1 MGDGVPLAL
10 LAAKVV
16 RVSLP
21 TSALTLEQASFF
33 APIGPKRVEP
43 VTGYEVVYADPPW
56 AYNQRADTDSFR
68 GGAMRHYS
76 TMSTPEI
83 CALPIAELAA
93 KNAMLFLWATFPC
106 LPDAMQ
112 VIEAWGF
119 EYCTCA
125 FTWVKLNPKSNSPFF
140 GVGYYTK
147 SNAEIC
153 LLARRGKTALKPAVN
168 TESQIIISPRMEHS
182 RKPDEARQRI
192 ERMYPGC
199 SRVELFARRQSPGWD
214 VWGNQVESTVSL
226 AFDPPPVRA
235 EQDALW
241 QEVAP

>member
-1 MGDGVPLAL
+1 M
-10 LAAKVV
+10 
-16 RVSLP
+16 SQ
-21 TSALTLEQASFF
+21 TTFLEPRGTAR
-33 APIGPKRVEP
+33 IEP
-43 VTGYEVVYADPPW
+43 VAGYQIIYADPPW

-76 TMSTPEI
+76 TMTTPQI
-83 CALPIAELAA
+83 CALSIAKLAA
-93 KNAMLFLWATFPC
+93 KEAMLFMWATFPC
-106 LPDAMQ
+106 LPDALQ

-125 FTWVKLNPKSNSPFF
+125 FTWVKLNPKSAAPFF

-153 LLARRGKTALKPAVN
+153 LLARRGTKAIKPAVN

-192 ERMYPGC
+192 ERMYPQC
-199 SRVELFARRQSPGWD
+199 SKVELFARQAVPGWD
-214 VWGNQVESTVSL
+214 VWGNQIEVSAGLEIL
-226 AFDPPPVRA
+226 AGT
-235 EQDALW
+235 
-241 QEVAP
+241 